1 MKAKK
6 KTGFCNTRGC
16 TRCTTGGRKHCN
28 TCRTRKSRA
37 ADPVKASYI
46 ARKHNAKRRGKPF
59 TITLEYFRKWCV
71 KVNYFGYK
79 RGRAADSY
87 TVDCI
92 INELGYV
99 PGNLQLLT
107 NRDNVKK
114 YITYDWQRKEVH
126 VTTETVYKDS
136 DLPF

>member
-1 MKAKK
+1 MTCKRCKNKK
-6 KTGFCNTRGC
+6 PLCSSCRSRKT
-16 TRCTTGGRKHCN
+16 
-28 TCRTRKSRA
+28 RA
-37 ADPVKASYI
+37 ADPVRASFI
-46 ARKHNAKRRGKPF
+46 ARRNNADRRGKPF
-59 TITLEYFRKWCV
+59 TITLEYFREWCI
-71 KVNYFGYK
+71 KVNYFRYK

-87 TVDCI
+87 TVDCK

-114 YITYDWQRKEVH
+114 YITYDYKRKQVH
-126 VTTETVYKDS
+126 IMTETFVDKK

>member
-1 MKAKK
+1 M
-6 KTGFCNTRGC
+6 KTGYCETKDCSRV
-16 TRCTTGGRKHCN
+16 TTGGRKHCGR
-28 TCRTRKSRA
+28 CRTRKTRA
-37 ADPVKASYI
+37 ADPVKASYV

-59 TITLEYFRKWCV
+59 TITLEYFRQWCV
-71 KVNYFGYK
+71 KVNYIGYK

-92 INELGYV
+92 INHLGYV

-114 YITYDWQRKEVH
+114 YIVYDYQRREVH
-126 VTTETVYKDS
+126 IMTETIIAKK